1 MKTGMILEGGAM
13 RGLFTAGV
21 IDILLE
27 QGIEVDGVIGVSAG
41 AAFGCNYKS
50 RQIGRVLRYTT
61 KYARDPRYGGIRSL
75 LKTGDIYGA
84 EFCYHEI
91 PEKLDLF
98 DEETYRSNS
107 VDFFVTCTD
116 VTTGRPV
123 YHKCETTRGDD
134 LEWIRA
140 SASMPMVSRIVK
152 IGEKELLDGGISD
165 SIPLAYFQKIG
176 YEKNIVVLTQP
187 RGYTK
192 KKNKVLPL
200 MKLSLKKYPN
210 VVETMAQR
218 HIQYNK
224 TLDFIWEE
232 EKKGNVLVIC
242 PEETLNIGRME
253 NKAEK
258 LTEVYEK
265 GRKAAKKQLDEI
277 RTFLKLG

>member
-21 IDILLE
+21 IDVLME
-27 QGIEVDGVIGVSAG
+27 QGIQVDGVIGVSAG

-61 KYARDPRYGGIRSL
+61 TYARDPRYGGIRSL
-75 LKTGDIYGA
+75 IKTGDIYGV

-98 DEETYRSNS
+98 DEETYRSNN
-107 VDFFVTCTD
+107 VDFYVTCTD
-116 VTTGRPV
+116 VATGQPV

-140 SASMPMVSRIVK
+140 SASMPMVSRVVK

-165 SIPLAYFQKIG
+165 SIPLAYFQSMG

-200 MKLSLKKYPN
+200 MRWFLKKYPK
-210 VVETMAQR
+210 VLETMAHR
-218 HIQYNK
+218 HEQYNE
-224 TLDFIWEE
+224 TLDFIKIEE
-232 EKKGNVLVIC
+232 EKGKVLVIC
-242 PEETLNIGRME
+242 PEEALNIGRME
-253 NKAEK
+253 NHPEK

-265 GRKAAKKQLDEI
+265 GRKVTEQQLEKI
-277 RTFLKLG
+277 KAFLK

>member
-21 IDILLE
+21 IDVLME
-27 QGIEVDGVIGVSAG
+27 QGIQVDGVIGVSAG

-61 KYARDPRYGGIRSL
+61 TYARDPRYGGIRSL
-75 LKTGDIYGA
+75 IKTGDIYGV

-98 DEETYRSNS
+98 DEETYRSNN
-107 VDFFVTCTD
+107 VDFYVTCTD
-116 VTTGRPV
+116 VATGQPV

-140 SASMPMVSRIVK
+140 SASMPMVSRVVK

-165 SIPLAYFQKIG
+165 SIPLAYFQSMG

-192 KKNKVLPL
+192 KKNKALPL
-200 MKLSLKKYPN
+200 MRWFLKKYPK
-210 VVETMAQR
+210 VLETMAHR
-218 HIQYNK
+218 HEQYNE
-224 TLDFIWEE
+224 TLDFIKKEE
-232 EKKGNVLVIC
+232 EKGKVLVIC
-242 PEETLNIGRME
+242 PEEALNIGRME
-253 NKAEK
+253 NHPEK

-265 GRKAAKKQLDEI
+265 GRKVAEQQLEKI
-277 RTFLKLG
+277 KAFLK

>member
-21 IDILLE
+21 IDVLME
-27 QGIEVDGVIGVSAG
+27 QGIQVDGVIGVSAG

-61 KYARDPRYGGIRSL
+61 TYARDPRYGGIRSL
-75 LKTGDIYGA
+75 IKTGDIYGV

-98 DEETYRSNS
+98 DEETYRSNK
-107 VDFFVTCTD
+107 VDFYVTCTD
-116 VTTGRPV
+116 VATGQPI

-140 SASMPMVSRIVK
+140 SASMPMVSRVVK

-165 SIPLAYFQKIG
+165 SIPLAYFQSMG

-192 KKNKVLPL
+192 KKNKALPL
-200 MKLSLKKYPN
+200 MRWFLKKYPK
-210 VVETMAQR
+210 VVETMAHR
-218 HIQYNK
+218 HEQYNE
-224 TLDFIWEE
+224 TLDFIKKEE
-232 EKKGNVLVIC
+232 ELGKVLVIC
-242 PEETLNIGRME
+242 PEEALNIGRME
-253 NKAEK
+253 KQPEK

-265 GRKAAKKQLDEI
+265 GRKVAEQQLEKI
-277 RTFLKLG
+277 KAFLK

>member
-21 IDILLE
+21 IDVLME
-27 QGIEVDGVIGVSAG
+27 QGIQVDGVIGVSAG

-61 KYARDPRYGGIRSL
+61 TYARDPRYGGIRSL
-75 LKTGDIYGA
+75 IKTGDIYGA

-98 DEETYRSNS
+98 DEETYRSNK
-107 VDFFVTCTD
+107 VDFYVTCTD
-116 VTTGRPV
+116 VATGQPV

-140 SASMPMVSRIVK
+140 SASMPMVSRVVK

-165 SIPLAYFQKIG
+165 SIPLAYFQSMG

-192 KKNKVLPL
+192 KKNKALPL
-200 MKLSLKKYPN
+200 MRWFLKKYPN
-210 VVETMAQR
+210 VVETMAHR
-218 HIQYNK
+218 HEQYNE
-224 TLDFIWEE
+224 TLDFIKKEE
-232 EKKGNVLVIC
+232 EKGKVLVIC
-242 PEETLNIGRME
+242 PEEALNIGRME
-253 NKAEK
+253 KQPEK

-265 GRKAAKKQLDEI
+265 GRKVAEQQLEKI
-277 RTFLKLG
+277 KAFLK

>member
-21 IDILLE
+21 IDVLME
-27 QGIEVDGVIGVSAG
+27 QGIQVDGVIGVSAG

-61 KYARDPRYGGIRSL
+61 TYARDPRYGGIRSL
-75 LKTGDIYGA
+75 IKTGDIYGA

-98 DEETYRSNS
+98 DEETYRSNK
-107 VDFFVTCTD
+107 VDFYVTCTD
-116 VTTGRPV
+116 VATGQPV

-140 SASMPMVSRIVK
+140 SASMPMVSRVVK

-165 SIPLAYFQKIG
+165 SIPLAYFQSMG

-192 KKNKVLPL
+192 KKNKALPL
-200 MKLSLKKYPN
+200 MRWFLKKYPN
-210 VVETMAQR
+210 VVETMAHR
-218 HIQYNK
+218 HEQYNE
-224 TLDFIWEE
+224 TLDFIKKEE
-232 EKKGNVLVIC
+232 EKGKVLVIC
-242 PEETLNIGRME
+242 PEEALNIGRME
-253 NKAEK
+253 KQPEK

-265 GRKAAKKQLDEI
+265 GRKVAEEQLEKI
-277 RTFLKLG
+277 KAFLK

>member
-21 IDILLE
+21 IDVLME
-27 QGIEVDGVIGVSAG
+27 QGIQVDGVIGVSAG

-61 KYARDPRYGGIRSL
+61 TYARDPRYGGIRSL
-75 LKTGDIYGA
+75 IKTGDIYGV

-98 DEETYRSNS
+98 DEETYRSNN
-107 VDFFVTCTD
+107 VDFYVTCTD
-116 VTTGRPV
+116 VATGQPV

-140 SASMPMVSRIVK
+140 SASMPMVSRVVK

-165 SIPLAYFQKIG
+165 SIPLAYFQSMG

-192 KKNKVLPL
+192 KKNKALPL
-200 MKLSLKKYPN
+200 MRWFLKKYPK
-210 VVETMAQR
+210 VLETMAHR
-218 HIQYNK
+218 HEQYNE
-224 TLDFIWEE
+224 TLDFIKKEE
-232 EKKGNVLVIC
+232 EKGKVLVIC
-242 PEETLNIGRME
+242 PEEALNIGRME
-253 NKAEK
+253 KQPEK

-265 GRKAAKKQLDEI
+265 GRKVAEQQLEKI
-277 RTFLKLG
+277 KAFLK